1 MKKKYFFTA
10 FIFVVVSAFCLLCG
24 RIGLEQL
31 YSYYI
36 SSDETFGVIFWDL
49 RLPRLIAA
57 ALIGASLSISG
68 VVFQAMFQ
76 NPLVSP
82 NILGVASGAGFGAVL
97 CILFSFGAFGISLG
111 AFVGGVVAVSLAY
124 LLGHFTNKNSKLMLV
139 LSGIIISALFDALI
153 SLAKYTADT
162 EEKLPSIVYCLMC
175 SLSSAN
181 WGDLAILAPIS
192 LFGVAVLVAMGW
204 KINIL
209 ALSGEHAI
217 FLGQGRVLGIIVVLI
232 ATLVTSASICVGGI
246 VGWVGLLVP
255 HIARL
260 IYGANHAVLVPMSA
274 VLVAMFL
281 MLADTLARNISTAE
295 IPLSIITAIIGA
307 PSIAIIMIKKAKRW
321 F

>member
-1 MKKKYFFTA
+1 M
-10 FIFVVVSAFCLLCG
+10 
-24 RIGLEQL
+24 
-31 YSYYI
+31 
-36 SSDETFGVIFWDL
+36 
-49 RLPRLIAA
+49 
-57 ALIGASLSISG
+57 
-68 VVFQAMFQ
+68 
-76 NPLVSP
+76 
-82 NILGVASGAGFGAVL
+82 
-97 CILFSFGAFGISLG
+97 
-111 AFVGGVVAVSLAY
+111 AY
-124 LLGHFTNKNSKLMLV
+124 G
-139 LSGIIISALFDALI
+139 
-153 SLAKYTADT
+153 
-162 EEKLPSIVYCLMC
+162 

-274 VLVAMFL
+274 VLGAMFL
-281 MLADTLARNISTAE
+281 MLADTLARSISTAE
-295 IPLSIITAIIGA
+295 IPLSIITAIIGV

>member
-1 MKKKYFFTA
+1 M
-10 FIFVVVSAFCLLCG
+10 
-24 RIGLEQL
+24 
-31 YSYYI
+31 
-36 SSDETFGVIFWDL
+36 IFWDL

-162 EEKLPSIVYCLMC
+162 EEKLPSIVYWLMG

-181 WGDLAILAPIS
+181 WGYLAILAPIS

-274 VLVAMFL
+274 VLGAMFL
-281 MLADTLARNISTAE
+281 MLADTLARSISTAE
-295 IPLSIITAIIGA
+295 IPLSIITAIIGV

>member
-1 MKKKYFFTA
+1 M
-10 FIFVVVSAFCLLCG
+10 
-24 RIGLEQL
+24 
-31 YSYYI
+31 
-36 SSDETFGVIFWDL
+36 IFWDL

-162 EEKLPSIVYCLMC
+162 EEKLPSIVYWLMG

-274 VLVAMFL
+274 VLGAMFL
-281 MLADTLARNISTAE
+281 MLADTLARSISTAE
-295 IPLSIITAIIGA
+295 IPLSIITAIIGV